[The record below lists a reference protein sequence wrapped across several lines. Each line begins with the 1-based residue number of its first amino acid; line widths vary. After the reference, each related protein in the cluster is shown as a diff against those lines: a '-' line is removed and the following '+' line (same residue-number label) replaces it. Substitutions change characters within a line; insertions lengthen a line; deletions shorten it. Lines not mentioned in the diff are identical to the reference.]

1 MTKEEHIKYW
11 IETSEEDW
19 KVVDA
24 LYSSNKYLYSL
35 FFSHLLLEKLAKAL
49 WVKHNEDNFPPKIH
63 NIVLLLEQAEIEMSI
78 DQKKFFITM
87 NDFQLEGRY
96 PDYKNKIYKLI
107 TKKDTDEILSKVKQE
122 REWLLKKLQ

>member
-19 KVVDA
+19 NVVDA